1 MSEATLKKPH
11 HHGNLREALVLAG
24 LQLLEE
30 GGPEALTL
38 RRCAALAGV
47 SHAAPAHHFDG
58 LPGLRKAI
66 ADEGFRR
73 FRNYMVD
80 AEVLGEQTDRGRLKS
95 ITRGYLNFARDN
107 RALFL
112 LIFGYDLTGSR
123 DSHADAGHFAYDPLR
138 RCCAPFV
145 PKGVAPE
152 VIEAQVWSL
161 AHGFASL
168 YLAGRFWSSASDGL
182 FDAVMTLLDGVGA
195 TAGVGTAGL
204 GTAGLGKG
212 GETA

>member
-1 MSEATLKKPH
+1 MTDASPKKPH
-11 HHGNLREALVLAG
+11 HHGNLREALMLAG

-47 SHAAPAHHFDG
+47 SHAAPAHHFEG
-58 LPGLRKAI
+58 LPGLRGAI

-80 AEVLGEQTDRGRLKS
+80 AEVTGDQTDRGRLKS

-107 RALFL
+107 RALFH
-112 LIFGYDLTGSR
+112 LIFGYDLSGPGKAG
-123 DSHADAGHFAYDPLR
+123 ADAGHFAYEPLR

-145 PKGVAPE
+145 PDGAAPE
-152 VIEAQVWSL
+152 VVEAQVWSL
-161 AHGFASL
+161 AHGYASL
-168 YLAGRFWSSASDGL
+168 YLAGRFWSGAPDGL

-195 TAGVGTAGL
+195 TGAL
-204 GTAGLGKG
+204 GTAGLGNG